1 MAYVIEVFFLQ
12 KIISKVEDVSYG
24 FYLWQLIYDRAV
36 TSITLYDRDELH
48 FAMDAKC
55 CTEESHPNNCWLPL
69 TDQTWIVHH
78 VSPSVIRCM
87 FAKDIASGLYLPAEV
102 ETRYLQG
109 LLLEMAEY
117 DHHVQSAVGK
127 IQGGQS
133 SQSEHAAD
141 LCGCVVTPPAHPG
154 QPLQRGRLNEY
165 STGPR
170 LHS

>member
-1 MAYVIEVFFLQ
+1 MFSALQ
-12 KIISKVEDVSYG
+12 VEDVSYG

-69 TDQTWIVHH
+69 TSETWIAHH

-87 FAKDIASGLYLPAEV
+87 FAKDMASELYLPTKTEI
-102 ETRYLQG
+102 RHLQG
-109 LLLEMAEY
+109 LLLEMSAH
-117 DHHVQSAVGK
+117 DQSVQSAVGN
-127 IQGGQS
+127 IQGGKPGQGMP
-133 SQSEHAAD
+133 AD
-141 LCGCVVTPPAHPG
+141 LCGCVVTPPPHPG
-154 QPLQRGRLNEY
+154 KPVQRGVLNEL

-170 LHS
+170 LH